1 MGQAQ
6 PSRNNKSRTQFRSRM
21 YNVSD
26 DEQIDHEEFTKMITA
41 MYKLNGVAV
50 DDGDNNPITRA
61 TEIIA
66 SLGIDEDK
74 KID

>member
-1 MGQAQ
+1 
-6 PSRNNKSRTQFRSRM
+6 

-26 DEQIDHEEFTKMITA
+26 DEQIDHEEFTKMIIT

-66 SLGIDEDK
+66 SLGIDEGK

>member
-1 MGQAQ
+1 
-6 PSRNNKSRTQFRSRM
+6 